1 MKFPVFTRV
10 IVFSGLVAATAAVVP
25 ANAQQPSS
33 PATGAAPKPAAPLSP
48 STPAASPTPAVAPA
62 STVAPDAVVLTIGD
76 RKITRAQFE
85 LLLASLAQN
94 GRAATTPADKRKVA
108 EQYGDLESMAHEAR
122 KRMLDQSAET
132 KEMIAI
138 QTDSVLASLLAKKV
152 NEQAQFT
159 DLDLRAF
166 YDAHK
171 SEFEEAKGSHIL
183 IRFKGSSVPLK
194 PNEKD
199 LTEPEALAKAQDI
212 KAKIAAGADFATL
225 AKAESDDTGTA
236 VKGGDLG
243 SFLRGRMVKPF
254 DEAAFTAPVGQVSD
268 PVKTQFGYHL
278 IKISSR
284 TSKTFEEAKPDIEK
298 QLKPKIVK
306 DEMEK
311 IKAQTPVTLND
322 EYFVK

>member
-10 IVFSGLVAATAAVVP
+10 IAFSGLVAATVAY
-25 ANAQQPSS
+25 AQQPSS
-33 PATGAAPKPAAPLSP
+33 PATGATPKSVPSP
-48 STPAASPTPAVAPA
+48 SAPAASPTPAVAPA

-132 KEMIAI
+132 KEMIAV

-212 KAKIAAGADFATL
+212 KAKLAAGADFATL

-243 SFLRGRMVKPF
+243 AFQRGRMVKPF
-254 DEAAFTAPVGQVSD
+254 DEAAFTVPVGQVSD